1 MRSANPARKDQ
12 LRVEK
17 TSLLILALC
26 VVVLV
31 YLVVSHPLFF

>member
-1 MRSANPARKDQ
+1 MRSANPVRKDK

-17 TSLLILALC
+17 TSLLFLALC
-26 VVVLV
+26 ILVLV